1 MKKTVSIVSL
11 LLAMVLLLTACGG
24 GGQNIEGTWELVDA
38 SEATGMKEPLQQAK
52 EAGGSFIFTFKG
64 GKMTMKMEAAGQTQ
78 ENELDYEVKDGKL
91 VTSDG
96 TSLNIKFDGNK
107 VTLSEGEN
115 SITLQRK

>member
-11 LLAMVLLLTACGG
+11 LLAMLLLLTACGG
-24 GGQNIEGTWELVDA
+24 GNSLEGTWELVDA

-52 EAGGSFIFTFKG
+52 EAGGSFLFTFKN
-64 GKMTMKMEAAGQTQ
+64 GKMTMKMEAKGQTQ

-96 TSLNIKFDGNK
+96 TSLNIKYDGNR